1 MLNTFP
7 LARNR
12 DFLVSL
18 AGRCASRFGDEVAVV
33 ALTLRLQAA
42 GARPYLVALL
52 LAAGLVPMVAAA
64 GPAGRVADSADSRR
78 VLVTATATQACCCVP
93 LILTRQAAAMIVL
106 VALLGTG
113 AAFSQATWQA
123 LIPRVAGEENIGA
136 ATAAQQATFTL
147 GTILAPAVAGILAGA
162 FGTGPPLVLD
172 AATFGVMTVAALAI
186 RTRRGGSMRHGAAR
200 PSAATGPDDARPDD
214 ARPDDAARAERAG
227 GWAALRRDSLLAPLI
242 VGLAAFVL
250 LGMMVNVVQVF
261 LVRET
266 LHASAAWYGGL
277 EAITMAGLAAGA
289 LACGRITT
297 DAGRARAVAGGAAL
311 MSLAM
316 LGFGTAP
323 AVLVLVPLS
332 VLIGVG
338 NGMVNVCVATLVM
351 TRIEERMRGR
361 VAAALGAVLNGAAV
375 GSLAAGAA
383 LTAAL
388 APRQVYLLAGGL
400 GCVVTAVLAAR
411 LRRGWARHADISF
424 ATEQSRAW
432 CRARERW
439 RESRQAGCR
448 RVTVRRPESPGAR
461 RSVGHGAGLSVGI
474 RGDPGRGP
482 TFRPGRAEGGAA

>member
-12 DFLVSL
+12 DFLLSL
-18 AGRCASRFGDEVAVV
+18 AGRCASRFGAEVAVV
-33 ALTLRLQAA
+33 ALTLRLRAA
-42 GARPYLVALL
+42 SARPYLVALL
-52 LAAGLVPMVAAA
+52 LAAGLVPMIAAA

-147 GTILAPAVAGILAGA
+147 GAILAGA

-424 ATEQSRAW
+424 ATEQSRA
-432 CRARERW
+432 
-439 RESRQAGCR
+439 
-448 RVTVRRPESPGAR
+448 
-461 RSVGHGAGLSVGI
+461 
-474 RGDPGRGP
+474 
-482 TFRPGRAEGGAA
+482 